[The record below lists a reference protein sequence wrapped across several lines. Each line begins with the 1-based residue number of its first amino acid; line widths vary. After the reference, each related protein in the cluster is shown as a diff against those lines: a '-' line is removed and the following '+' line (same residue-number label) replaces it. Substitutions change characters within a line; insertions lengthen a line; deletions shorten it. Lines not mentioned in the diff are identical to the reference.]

1 VCRPLGGGDGA
12 VTAGLQHRRMAAADA
27 LVSAPARRTTASAA
41 AGRTPVDAWLGIGS
55 RFPLRPSERTGGL
68 EWLGGMELVR
78 QSIETILDTE
88 PGERVMLPT
97 FGCGLRR
104 YLMAPNTATTRTAI
118 QHDITD
124 SLTSWEPRIRVTEV
138 SVTPSEDD
146 PTLVWIDISYVRV
159 GDLRPDNL
167 VYPFYL
173 R

>member
-1 VCRPLGGGDGA
+1 
-12 VTAGLQHRRMAAADA
+12 MAAADA
-27 LVSAPARRTTASAA
+27 PVSAPARRSTATAA
-41 AGRTPVDAWLGIGS
+41 AGSRTPVDAWLGTGF

-68 EWLGGMELVR
+68 EWLSGMELVR

-118 QHDITD
+118 QRDITD
-124 SLTSWEPRIRVTEV
+124 SLASWEPRIRVTEV
-138 SVTPSEDD
+138 LVAPSEDD
-146 PTLVWIDISYVRV
+146 PTLVWIDISYLRL